1 MIANWRPARL
11 RRSRVV
17 RPSGTGASFTALPAT
32 NARHS
37 AAGFFPARHGQTHR
51 MRGPRAVIYDRFP
64 RLVVVPAPCLA
75 LACSAACAGHGGLCD
90 GSGADVLLDIAEY
103 RRPPRHGGRPDVARA
118 GTAGHARGRF
128 GRMAADTPRIPPAGR
143 AAVRSAGT
151 TRALSARTRG
161 LVCLAFAAVLRAA
174 LQPD

>member
-75 LACSAACAGHGGLCD
+75 LACSA
-90 GSGADVLLDIAEY
+90 ADVLLDIAEY